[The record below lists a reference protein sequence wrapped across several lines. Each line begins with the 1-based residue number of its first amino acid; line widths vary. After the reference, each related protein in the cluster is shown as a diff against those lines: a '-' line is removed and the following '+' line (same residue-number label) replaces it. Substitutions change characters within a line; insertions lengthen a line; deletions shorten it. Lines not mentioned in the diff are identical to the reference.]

1 MIEELK
7 HLFVLVASPAIV
19 LGIAAYAVVRQ
30 KFLLGAL
37 ASLGAVVACGL
48 VAMKMFDGH
57 LLFFNL
63 IYSLLLV
70 VPALL
75 GIVAIVSGARQ
86 LLVCTFRQFRKESSS
101 HDVQ

>member
-1 MIEELK
+1 MNEQLN
-7 HLFVLVASPAIV
+7 HLFVLIASPAIV
-19 LGIAAYAVVRQ
+19 LGIAAYAVMRQ

-57 LLFFNL
+57 LLIYNL
-63 IYSLLLV
+63 IYSFLLV

-75 GIVAIVSGARQ
+75 GIAAVVSGARQ
-86 LLVCTFRQFRKESSS
+86 LFVFTSRQFRKEPTSD
-101 HDVQ
+101 DVQ